1 MHVSRH
7 FEKKAF
13 NAGSRLIQSE
23 RRGWPPWPE
32 ERASF
37 LWATLYANSLFD
49 HKKIDLLL
57 LYITQCSVVSD
68 LLKQINHI
76 SLILHKRGDAVRSLQ
91 STCLPSAHRNLLL
104 ILFVESGFT
113 SNALPDTLRIPVL
126 LDVVCTE
133 TFLVSCL
140 FEMLSNLQSMEL
152 SDAKKISVKNLFP
165 LEYYAIQLIPQW
177 IIYSSMRLVIS
188 LSYAINEEFPM
199 LKVLLSSSPFSLW
212 WGHEN
217 FIANFKS

>member
-1 MHVSRH
+1 MKISAEFDTIFTKQKSKSKLTPLFLILDLQNIPMMFFISSTKFSSSEFYSFKCKINVQIFPKKYLYNQIEKFSPHLVLRRDRKLAKATRTINLSLHVSRH

-68 LLKQINHI
+68 LLFFCKSIA
-76 SLILHKRGDAVRSLQ
+76 LILK
-91 STCLPSAHRNLLL
+91 
-104 ILFVESGFT
+104 E
-113 SNALPDTLRIPVL
+113 
-126 LDVVCTE
+126 
-133 TFLVSCL
+133 
-140 FEMLSNLQSMEL
+140 
-152 SDAKKISVKNLFP
+152 
-165 LEYYAIQLIPQW
+165 
-177 IIYSSMRLVIS
+177 
-188 LSYAINEEFPM
+188 
-199 LKVLLSSSPFSLW
+199 
-212 WGHEN
+212 
-217 FIANFKS
+217 